1 VRILELNRSF
11 HPYDRSSDDRARR
24 LRPAD
29 HPGEHSRFL
38 PPIETRVKGLCSA
51 WLAQIN
57 PEDRGQ
63 NYAVRIGLPA
73 AQLLIDRHA

>member
-1 VRILELNRSF
+1 
-11 HPYDRSSDDRARR
+11 
-24 LRPAD
+24 
-29 HPGEHSRFL
+29 
-38 PPIETRVKGLCSA
+38 
-51 WLAQIN
+51 LAQIN